1 MFTHLIRP
9 ILFALKYEQAHRLT
23 VALLRLVGA
32 VPGGRWLLGRCCA
45 VDHPALEREVFGVKF
60 RNPIGV
66 AAGIDRNGEICN
78 ELGAMGF
85 GFVEVGTLT
94 PNPQSGNPAPRA
106 FRLKDQS
113 GLLHR
118 TGEPNRGLQS
128 AIRYLRRSHETV
140 VVGCN
145 LGCNASTPP
154 EEAPR
159 DVLKL
164 FRNLYQYADYFT
176 INLSGD
182 DVQDEMLVRTERYIR
197 SLLDPLFDFRR
208 GQNQYRPI
216 LIKISPDLT
225 DEEID
230 RITDI
235 LIETPLDGIVATN
248 GSRLLPADLPA
259 KWGKGRICGQSLTA
273 RSIEIVRRVHERSGG
288 TYPIIGTGGMM
299 TPDDVRAMLD
309 AGADLVQLHS
319 GLVFKGP
326 QLLKEICTSLIPAPE
341 KPVEKP
347 VEESAEKAAEEPAAQ
362 PAEVPAEAP
371 TEYNSADNV

>member
-9 ILFALKYEQAHRLT
+9 ILFALKHEQAHRLA
-23 VALLRLVGA
+23 VALLRLTGA
-32 VPGGRWLLGRCCA
+32 LPFGRWLLRRCCA
-45 VDHPALEREVFGVKF
+45 VEHPALEREVFGVKF

-66 AAGIDRNGEICN
+66 AAGINRNGEICN

-94 PNPQSGNPAPRA
+94 PHPQSGNPTPRA
-106 FRLKDQS
+106 FRLKDCS
-113 GLLHR
+113 GILHR
-118 TGEPNRGLQS
+118 TGEPNQGLQA
-128 AIRYLRRSHETV
+128 AIRHLRRRHEGV

-182 DVQDEMLVRTERYIR
+182 DVQNDEIVRSERYIR
-197 SLLDPLFDFRR
+197 TMLDPLFDFRR

-216 LIKISPDLT
+216 LVKISPDLT
-225 DEEID
+225 DEEVD
-230 RITDI
+230 RVTDI
-235 LIETPLDGIVATN
+235 LIETPLDGVVATN
-248 GSRLLPADLPA
+248 GTRHLPSGLPA
-259 KWGKGRICGQSLTA
+259 KWGKGRISGATLTE
-273 RSIEIVRRVHERSGG
+273 RSIAIVRRIHERSGG
-288 TYPIIGTGGMM
+288 SYPIIGTGGML
-299 TPDDVRAMLD
+299 TPKDVEAMLA

-319 GLVFKGP
+319 GLIFEGP
-326 QLLKEICTSLIPAPE
+326 KLLKAICTALIPAAEQLPE
-341 KPVEKP
+341 ATTEKTD
-347 VEESAEKAAEEPAAQ
+347 EPAVE
-362 PAEVPAEAP
+362 PTAEAD
-371 TEYNSADNV
+371 TTDNQ